1 VVTVENSHTGI
12 NVQVDMAEQGEVLL
26 RIFKNSLTT
35 TSIMQSVLTE
45 RPPLIVWF
53 ARGSSAHAVQSCT
66 PVLTQSMNIPWVQGD
81 VSAHLHDPILW
92 PSGTVFLIASQSG
105 DTPDLV
111 TLTEKL
117 VGNGRRVITM
127 SNVGGALKRISP
139 AHIDLHAGIERA
151 VPATKSVFAQIA
163 TLLVVAEGTG
173 EIPHALQQHVIESVA
188 KSGQR
193 PTYQILEPLGGH
205 LPVAC
210 IGSGTGLGLARELA
224 HKIQETSGLGVL
236 ALDSAEFEH
245 GPVAIARSGNAV
257 VAFTAGYTAATDAAI
272 VAAHKRGASI
282 LTIGA
287 AVTGSQRIEQESKQ
301 GWELLPDLVVAQ
313 RLTMMLAQSLGLDPD
328 AAFGLSKV
336 THTFV

>member
-1 VVTVENSHTGI
+1 
-12 NVQVDMAEQGEVLL
+12 
-26 RIFKNSLTT
+26 
-35 TSIMQSVLTE
+35 
-45 RPPLIVWF
+45 
-53 ARGSSAHAVQSCT
+53 
-66 PVLTQSMNIPWVQGD
+66 
-81 VSAHLHDPILW
+81 
-92 PSGTVFLIASQSG
+92 
-105 DTPDLV
+105 
-111 TLTEKL
+111 
-117 VGNGRRVITM
+117 
-127 SNVGGALKRISP
+127 
-139 AHIDLHAGIERA
+139 
-151 VPATKSVFAQIA
+151 
-163 TLLVVAEGTG
+163 
-173 EIPHALQQHVIESVA
+173 
-188 KSGQR
+188 
-193 PTYQILEPLGGH
+193 
-205 LPVAC
+205 
-210 IGSGTGLGLARELA
+210 
-224 HKIQETSGLGVL
+224 VL